1 MAEPTVK
8 FKLFQKAIPTNVITG
23 FLGVGKTTAI
33 QHLLQTK
40 PAGERWAVLINE
52 FGKVGID
59 SQLLKTDDSTEGEI
73 TIREVPGGCMCC
85 AAGLPMKV
93 ALNQLI
99 GKAKPDRLLIE
110 PSGLGHPE
118 EVIAVLSGEFYQ
130 SIIDLHATL
139 TLVDARH
146 IADAKY
152 REHET
157 FQQQL
162 QIADLIVANK
172 ADMYGQIEMDALTAY
187 LNAMHLQELPLQ
199 ITQDAKINP
208 QWLEPNAKFNQVV
221 WQDQPEVF
229 KFKDE
234 TQPIPECGYL
244 SLSQQLSG
252 WYSYGWRFK
261 STFCFDYQ
269 ALSIWLK
276 QFKQIRLK
284 AVFRTSEGFV
294 AINQADDNL
303 MIEKLPS
310 QPVGSRIEFITDT
323 PLDVQVMENQLL
335 RICGINHV
343 NPS

>member
-1 MAEPTVK
+1 MAEQT
-8 FKLFQKAIPTNVITG
+8 FRLFQKAIPTNVITG

-33 QHLLQTK
+33 QHLLNIK
-40 PAGERWAVLINE
+40 PADERWAVLINE

-59 SQLLKTDDSTEGEI
+59 SQLLQTNDHSAGDV

-118 EVIAVLSGEFYQ
+118 EVIAVLSGEFYH
-130 SIIDLHATL
+130 SIIDLRATL

-146 IADAKY
+146 MADTKY

-172 ADMYGQIEMDALTAY
+172 ADRYGQSEIAALTAY
-187 LNAMHLQELPLQ
+187 LNELHLHELP
-199 ITQDAKINP
+199 IKVTQDAKINP
-208 QWLEPNAKFNQVV
+208 EWLKPKAKFNQAV
-221 WQDQPEVF
+221 WQQQPAVF
-229 KFKDE
+229 NVDSEEQF
-234 TQPIPECGYL
+234 IPDCGYL
-244 SLSQQLSG
+244 AATQKLSG

-269 ALSIWLK
+269 PLITWLE

-284 AVFRTSEGFV
+284 AVFRTGEGFV

-303 MIEKLPS
+303 MIKGLPG
-310 QPVGSRIEFITDT
+310 QAAESRIEFITDK
-323 PLDVQVMENQLL
+323 PLDAKLMENQLL
-335 RICGINHV
+335 KICGINHV
-343 NPS
+343 NPT

>member
-1 MAEPTVK
+1 VAEPTLT

-33 QHLLQTK
+33 QHLLTTK

-59 SQLLKTDDSTEGEI
+59 SQLLQTDDHSLGEV

-118 EVIAVLSGEFYQ
+118 EVIAVLSGDFYQ
-130 SIIDLHATL
+130 SIIDLRATL

-146 IADAKY
+146 MADAKY

-172 ADMYGQIEMDALTAY
+172 ADRYGQIEIDALTAY
-187 LNAMHLQELPLQ
+187 LNELHLHELPRKV
-199 ITQDAKINP
+199 TQDAKINP
-208 QWLEPNAKFNQVV
+208 EWLKPKAKFNQAI
-221 WQDQPEVF
+221 WQEQPAVF
-229 KFKDE
+229 NVDSE
-234 TQPIPECGYL
+234 EQLIPDCGYL
-244 SLSQQLSG
+244 AAAQKLSG

-269 ALSIWLK
+269 PLMKWLE
-276 QFKQIRLK
+276 QFKQVRLK

-303 MIEKLPS
+303 TIEGLPT
-310 QPVGSRIEFITDT
+310 QPAESRIEFITDK
-323 PLDVQVMENQLL
+323 PLDAKIMENQLL
-335 RICGINHV
+335 QICGINHV
-343 NPS
+343 NSS

>member
-1 MAEPTVK
+1 MAEQT

-33 QHLLQTK
+33 QHLLNTK
-40 PAGERWAVLINE
+40 PANERWAVLINE

-59 SQLLKTDDSTEGEI
+59 SQLLQTDEHSLGEV

-118 EVIAVLSGEFYQ
+118 EVIAVLSGDFYQ
-130 SIIDLHATL
+130 SIIDLRATL

-146 IADAKY
+146 MADAKY

-172 ADMYGQIEMDALTAY
+172 ADMYGQIEIDALTAY
-187 LNAMHLQELPLQ
+187 LDEMHLQELPLQ
-199 ITQDAKINP
+199 VTQDAKINP
-208 QWLEPNAKFNQVV
+208 EWLKPKAKFNQAI
-221 WQDQPEVF
+221 WHEQPAVF
-229 KFKDE
+229 NVDSE
-234 TQPIPECGYL
+234 EQLIPDCGYL
-244 SLSQQLSG
+244 AAAQKLSG

-269 ALSIWLK
+269 PLMKWLE
-276 QFKQIRLK
+276 QFKQVRLK

-294 AINQADDNL
+294 AINQADNNL
-303 MIEKLPS
+303 MIKRLPG
-310 QPVGSRIEFITDT
+310 QAVESRIEFITDK
-323 PLDVQVMENQLL
+323 PLDAKIMENQLL
-335 RICGINHV
+335 QICGINHA

>member
-1 MAEPTVK
+1 MVEQT
-8 FKLFQKAIPTNVITG
+8 FKLFQKSIPTNVITG

-33 QHLLQTK
+33 QHLLNTK

-59 SQLLKTDDSTEGEI
+59 SQLLQTDDQSVGEVS
-73 TIREVPGGCMCC
+73 IREVPGGCMCC

-130 SIIDLHATL
+130 SVIDLRATL

-146 IADAKY
+146 MADAKY

-162 QIADLIVANK
+162 QIADLLVANK
-172 ADMYGQIEMDALTAY
+172 ADMYGQNEIDALNRY
-187 LNAMHLQELPLQ
+187 LDALHLEELPLQ
-199 ITQDAKINP
+199 ITQEAKVNP
-208 QWLEPNAKFNQVV
+208 EWLNPKAKFNQTI
-221 WQDQPEVF
+221 WQEQPAVF
-229 KFKDE
+229 NLDSE
-234 TQPIPECGYL
+234 IQVIPDCGYL
-244 SLSQQLSG
+244 AAEQKLSG

-269 ALSIWLK
+269 PLIKWLE

-284 AVFRTSEGFV
+284 AVLRSNKGFV

-310 QPVGSRIEFITDT
+310 QAVESRIEFITDK
-323 PLDVQVMENQLL
+323 PLDAKIMENQLL
-335 RICGINHV
+335 QMCGINHV

>member
-1 MAEPTVK
+1 VAERT

-33 QHLLQTK
+33 QQLLNTK

-59 SQLLKTDDSTEGEI
+59 SQLLQTDDHSLGEV
-73 TIREVPGGCMCC
+73 TIREVSGGCMCC

-130 SIIDLHATL
+130 SIIDLRATL

-146 IADAKY
+146 MADAKY

-172 ADMYGQIEMDALTAY
+172 ADMYGQSEIAALTAY
-187 LNAMHLQELPLQ
+187 LNEMHLQELPIQ
-199 ITQDAKINP
+199 VTQDAKINSE
-208 QWLEPNAKFNQVV
+208 WLKPKAKFNQAV
-221 WQDQPEVF
+221 WQEQPAVF
-229 KFKDE
+229 NLDNEEQLIPDCGFLVA
-234 TQPIPECGYL
+234 TQK
-244 SLSQQLSG
+244 LSG

-261 STFCFDYQ
+261 SKFSFDYQ
-269 ALSIWLK
+269 SLMTWLE
-276 QFKQIRLK
+276 QFKQVRLK

-303 MIEKLPS
+303 TIQRLDTQAKE
-310 QPVGSRIEFITDT
+310 SRIELITDT
-323 PLDVQVMENQLL
+323 PLDAKKMESQLL
-335 RICGINHV
+335 QMCGIKHV

>member
-1 MAEPTVK
+1 MAEPTVQ

-59 SQLLKTDDSTEGEI
+59 SQLLKTDDSAEGEV

-130 SIIDLHATL
+130 SIIDLRSTL

-146 IADAKY
+146 MAEAKY

-162 QIADLIVANK
+162 QIADLLVANK
-172 ADMYGQIEMDALTAY
+172 ADMYDQSEVDALKRY
-187 LNAMHLQELPLQ
+187 INELHLQELPLQ
-199 ITQDAKINP
+199 ITQEAKINP
-208 QWLEPNAKFNQVV
+208 EWLKPKAKFNQAV
-221 WQDQPEVF
+221 WQEQPAEFNV
-229 KFKDE
+229 DNE
-234 TQPIPECGYL
+234 EQLIPDCGYL
-244 SLSQQLSG
+244 AATQKLSG

-261 STFCFDYQ
+261 STFSFDYQ
-269 ALSIWLK
+269 PLMSWLE
-276 QFKQIRLK
+276 QFKQVRFK
-284 AVFRTSEGFV
+284 AVFRTREGFV

-303 MIEKLPS
+303 TIGKLPA
-310 QPVGSRIEFITDT
+310 QAAESRIEFVTDM
-323 PLDVQVMENQLL
+323 PLDAKKMENQLL
-335 RICGINHV
+335 QICGIKHV

>member
-1 MAEPTVK
+1 MAEQT

-33 QHLLQTK
+33 QQLLNTK
-40 PAGERWAVLINE
+40 PADERWAVLINE

-59 SQLLKTDDSTEGEI
+59 SQLLHTDDHSLGEV

-130 SIIDLHATL
+130 SVIDLRATL

-146 IADAKY
+146 MADAKY

-172 ADMYGQIEMDALTAY
+172 ADMYGQSEIAALTAY
-187 LNAMHLQELPLQ
+187 LNEMHLQELPLH
-199 ITQDAKINP
+199 ITQDAKIIP
-208 QWLEPNAKFNQVV
+208 EWLKPKAKFNQAV
-221 WQDQPEVF
+221 WQEQPAVF
-229 KFKDE
+229 NIDSE
-234 TQPIPECGYL
+234 EQLIPDCGYL
-244 SLSQQLSG
+244 AATQKLSG

-261 STFCFDYQ
+261 STFSFDYQ
-269 ALSIWLK
+269 SLMTWLE
-276 QFKQIRLK
+276 QFKQVRLK

-303 MIEKLPS
+303 TIQRLDTQAKE
-310 QPVGSRIEFITDT
+310 SRIELITDT
-323 PLDVQVMENQLL
+323 PLDAKKMESQLL
-335 RICGINHV
+335 QMCGIKHV

>member
-1 MAEPTVK
+1 MAEQT

-33 QHLLQTK
+33 QQLLNTK

-59 SQLLKTDDSTEGEI
+59 RQLLQTDDDSLGKV

-130 SIIDLHATL
+130 SVIDLRATL

-146 IADAKY
+146 MSDAKY

-172 ADMYGQIEMDALTAY
+172 ADMYGQSEIAALTAY
-187 LNAMHLQELPLQ
+187 LNEMHLQELPLQ
-199 ITQDAKINP
+199 IIQDAKINP
-208 QWLEPNAKFNQVV
+208 EWLDPKAKFNQAI
-221 WQDQPEVF
+221 WQEQPAVF
-229 KFKDE
+229 NLDNE
-234 TQPIPECGYL
+234 EQLIPDCGYL
-244 SLSQQLSG
+244 AATQKLSG

-269 ALSIWLK
+269 PLITWLE

-284 AVFRTSEGFV
+284 AVFRTSEGCV
-294 AINQADDNL
+294 AINQADDKL
-303 MIEKLPS
+303 TIEKLPT
-310 QPVGSRIEFITDT
+310 QPAKSRIEFITDK
-323 PLDVQVMENQLL
+323 PLDAKKMENQLL
-335 RICGINHV
+335 QMCGINHV
-343 NPS
+343 NPA

>member
-1 MAEPTVK
+1 MVEQT
-8 FKLFQKAIPTNVITG
+8 FRLFQKAIPTNVITG

-33 QHLLQTK
+33 QHLLNTK

-59 SQLLKTDDSTEGEI
+59 SQLLQTDEHSVGEV

-130 SIIDLHATL
+130 AIIDLRATL

-172 ADMYGQIEMDALTAY
+172 ADRYGQSEIDALKAY
-187 LNAMHLQELPLQ
+187 LNEMHLQELPLH

-208 QWLEPNAKFNQVV
+208 EWLKPKAKFNQAV
-221 WQDQPEVF
+221 WQEQPAVF
-229 KFKDE
+229 NLDSE
-234 TQPIPECGYL
+234 EQLIPDCGYL
-244 SLSQQLSG
+244 AATQKLSG

-269 ALSIWLK
+269 LLVSWIE
-276 QFKQIRLK
+276 QFKQFRLK
-284 AVFRTSEGFV
+284 AVFRTSEGSV
-294 AINQADDNL
+294 AINQANDNL
-303 MIEKLPS
+303 TIEGLPR
-310 QPVGSRIEFITDT
+310 QPAESRIEFITDK
-323 PLDVQVMENQLL
+323 PLEAKIMENQLL
-335 RICGINHV
+335 KISGIKHV

>member
-1 MAEPTVK
+1 MAEQT
-8 FKLFQKAIPTNVITG
+8 FKLFQKSIPTNVITG

-33 QHLLQTK
+33 QHLLNTK
-40 PAGERWAVLINE
+40 PAKERWAVLINE

-59 SQLLKTDDSTEGEI
+59 SQLLQTDEHSVGEV

-118 EVIAVLSGEFYQ
+118 EVIAVLSGDFYQ
-130 SIIDLHATL
+130 SIIDLRATL

-146 IADAKY
+146 MADTKY

-172 ADMYGQIEMDALTAY
+172 ADMYGQIEIDVLTAY
-187 LNAMHLQELPLQ
+187 LNEMHLQELPLQ
-199 ITQDAKINP
+199 VTQEAKINP
-208 QWLEPNAKFNQVV
+208 EWLKPKAKFNQAV
-221 WQDQPEVF
+221 WQEQPAVF
-229 KFKDE
+229 NVDSE
-234 TQPIPECGYL
+234 EQHIPDCGYL
-244 SLSQQLSG
+244 TAAQKLSG

-269 ALSIWLK
+269 PLMKWLE
-276 QFKQIRLK
+276 QFTQVRLK

-294 AINQADDNL
+294 AINQADNNL
-303 MIEKLPS
+303 MIKRLPG
-310 QPVGSRIEFITDT
+310 QAAESRIEFITDK
-323 PLDVQVMENQLL
+323 PLDAKIMENQLL
-335 RICGINHV
+335 QICGINHA

>member
-1 MAEPTVK
+1 MVEK
-8 FKLFQKAIPTNVITG
+8 NFRLFQKAIPTNVITG

-33 QHLLQTK
+33 QHLLNTR

-59 SQLLKTDDSTEGEI
+59 SQLLQKRSHQEGEV

-99 GKAKPDRLLIE
+99 GKARPDRLLIE

-118 EVIAVLSGEFYQ
+118 EVIAVLSSEFYQ
-130 SIIDLHATL
+130 PLIDLRATL

-152 REHET
+152 RDHET

-162 QIADLIVANK
+162 HIADLIVANK
-172 ADMYGQIEMDALTAY
+172 ADSYGHSEIDALMTY
-187 LNAMHLQELPLQ
+187 LNALHLQELPLQ
-199 ITQDAKINP
+199 VTHDAKIHP
-208 QWLEPNAKFNQVV
+208 ESLKPKAKFNQAV
-221 WQDQPEVF
+221 WQEPPAVF
-229 KFKDE
+229 NLDSKEQD
-234 TQPIPECGYL
+234 IPNGGYL
-244 SLSQQLSG
+244 AATQKLSG

-261 STFCFDYQ
+261 SAFCFDYQ
-269 ALSIWLK
+269 LLITWLE
-276 QFKQIRLK
+276 QFKQTRLK

-303 MIEKLPS
+303 MIEGLPG
-310 QPVGSRIEFITDT
+310 QPAESRIEFITDK
-323 PLDVQVMENQLL
+323 PLDAKRMENQLL
-335 RICGINHV
+335 QICGINHV
-343 NPS
+343 NSS

>member
-1 MAEPTVK
+1 MVEQT
-8 FKLFQKAIPTNVITG
+8 FKLFQKSIPTNVITG

-33 QHLLQTK
+33 QHLLNTK

-59 SQLLKTDDSTEGEI
+59 SQLLQTDDQSVGEVS
-73 TIREVPGGCMCC
+73 IREVPGGCMCC

-130 SIIDLHATL
+130 SVIDLRATL

-146 IADAKY
+146 MADAKY

-172 ADMYGQIEMDALTAY
+172 ADMYGQSEIAALTAY
-187 LNAMHLQELPLQ
+187 LNEMHLQELP
-199 ITQDAKINP
+199 IEVTQDAKINSE
-208 QWLEPNAKFNQVV
+208 WLKPKAKFNQAV
-221 WQDQPEVF
+221 WQEQPAVF
-229 KFKDE
+229 NLDNE
-234 TQPIPECGYL
+234 EQLIPDCGYL
-244 SLSQQLSG
+244 AATQKLSG
-252 WYSYGWRFK
+252 WNSYGWRFK
-261 STFCFDYQ
+261 STFSFDYQ
-269 ALSIWLK
+269 SLMSWLE
-276 QFKQIRLK
+276 QFKQVRLK

-303 MIEKLPS
+303 NIEGMPG
-310 QPVGSRIEFITDT
+310 QAAESRIEFITDK
-323 PLDVQVMENQLL
+323 PLDTKIMENQLL
-335 RICGINHV
+335 KICGKNHV

>member
-1 MAEPTVK
+1 MAEQT

-33 QHLLQTK
+33 QQLLNTK

-59 SQLLKTDDSTEGEI
+59 SQLLQTDDQSVGEV

-99 GKAKPDRLLIE
+99 GKAKPERLLIE

-130 SIIDLHATL
+130 SVIDLRATL

-146 IADAKY
+146 MADAKY

-172 ADMYGQIEMDALTAY
+172 ADMYGQSEIAALTSY
-187 LNAMHLQELPLQ
+187 LNEMHLQELP
-199 ITQDAKINP
+199 IEVTQDAKINSE
-208 QWLEPNAKFNQVV
+208 WLKPKAKFNQGV
-221 WQDQPEVF
+221 WQEQPAVF
-229 KFKDE
+229 NLDNE
-234 TQPIPECGYL
+234 EPLIPDCGYL
-244 SLSQQLSG
+244 AATQKLSG

-261 STFCFDYQ
+261 STFSFDYQ
-269 ALSIWLK
+269 SLMTWLE
-276 QFKQIRLK
+276 QFKQVRLK

-303 MIEKLPS
+303 TIQRLDTQAKE
-310 QPVGSRIEFITDT
+310 SRIEFITDT
-323 PLDVQVMENQLL
+323 PLDAKKMENQLL
-335 RICGINHV
+335 KIVG
-343 NPS
+343 

>member
-1 MAEPTVK
+1 VVEQP
-8 FKLFQKAIPTNVITG
+8 FRLFQKAIPTNLITG
-23 FLGVGKTTAI
+23 FLGVGKTSAI
-33 QHLLQTK
+33 QQLLNTK

-59 SQLLKTDDSTEGEI
+59 SQLLQTDGRVEGEV

-130 SIIDLHATL
+130 SIIDLRATL

-146 IADAKY
+146 IGDSKY

-162 QIADLIVANK
+162 QIADMLVANK
-172 ADMYGQIEMDALTAY
+172 ADMYDSTAVGMLTGY
-187 LNAMHLQELPLQ
+187 LNQLHLQELPLKV
-199 ITQDAKINP
+199 TQQAKINP
-208 QWLEPNAKFNQVV
+208 EWLLPRAKFNQAV
-221 WQDQPEVF
+221 WQEQPAVF
-229 KFKDE
+229 NLNSE
-234 TQPIPECGYL
+234 EQAIPDCGYL
-244 SLSQQLSG
+244 AAAQKLSG

-269 ALSIWLK
+269 PLVTWLE

-284 AVFRTSEGFV
+284 AVLRTSEGIMS
-294 AINQADDNL
+294 INQAEDTL
-303 MIEKLPS
+303 MIKKLTS
-310 QPVGSRIEFITDT
+310 QPTESRIEWITDIA
-323 PLDVQVMENQLL
+323 LDAQTIQTRLLQL
-335 RICGINHV
+335 CV
-343 NPS
+343 DK

>member
-1 MAEPTVK
+1 MAETN
-8 FKLFQKAIPTNVITG
+8 FRLFQKAIPTNVITG

-33 QHLLQTK
+33 QQLLKTK
-40 PAGERWAVLINE
+40 PSGERWAVLINE

-59 SQLLKTDDSTEGEI
+59 SQLLQTDNSAEGEI

-130 SIIDLHATL
+130 SIIDLRATV

-146 IADAKY
+146 MTEARY

-162 QIADLIVANK
+162 HIADLIVANK
-172 ADMYGQIEMDALTAY
+172 AESYSQSDIDALTAY
-187 LNAMHLQELPLQ
+187 LNEMHLQELPLHIIQ
-199 ITQDAKINP
+199 NAKINP
-208 QWLEPNAKFNQVV
+208 QWLKPKAKFNQVI
-221 WQDQPEVF
+221 WQEQPTVF
-229 KFKDE
+229 NLDDKE
-234 TQPIPECGYL
+234 QAIPDCGYL
-244 SLSQQLSG
+244 AAAQKLSG

-261 STFCFDYQ
+261 TTYCFDYQ
-269 ALSIWLK
+269 PLLTWLE

-284 AVFRTSEGFV
+284 AVLLTSNGFV
-294 AINQADDNL
+294 AINQADDAL
-303 MIEKLPS
+303 TIEKSLGQS
-310 QPVGSRIEFITDT
+310 VESRIEFITDK
-323 PLDVQVMENQLL
+323 PLDAEKLENQLL
-335 RICGINHV
+335 QIGEIRQV

>member
-1 MAEPTVK
+1 MAEQT

-33 QHLLQTK
+33 QHLLNTK
-40 PAGERWAVLINE
+40 PANERWAVLINE

-59 SQLLKTDDSTEGEI
+59 SQLLQTDEHSVGEV

-118 EVIAVLSGEFYQ
+118 EVIAVLSGDFYQ
-130 SIIDLHATL
+130 SIIDLRATL

-146 IADAKY
+146 MSDAKY

-172 ADMYGQIEMDALTAY
+172 ADMYGQIEIDALTAY
-187 LNAMHLQELPLQ
+187 LDEMHLQELPLQ
-199 ITQDAKINP
+199 VTQDAKINP
-208 QWLEPNAKFNQVV
+208 EWLKPKAKFNQAI
-221 WQDQPEVF
+221 WHEQPAVF
-229 KFKDE
+229 NLDNE
-234 TQPIPECGYL
+234 EQLILDCGYL
-244 SLSQQLSG
+244 AAAQKLSG

-269 ALSIWLK
+269 PLMKWLE
-276 QFKQIRLK
+276 QFKQVRLK

-294 AINQADDNL
+294 AINQADNNL
-303 MIEKLPS
+303 MIKRLPG
-310 QPVGSRIEFITDT
+310 QAVESRIEFITDK
-323 PLDVQVMENQLL
+323 PLDAKIMENQLL
-335 RICGINHV
+335 QICGINHA

>member
-1 MAEPTVK
+1 MVEQT
-8 FKLFQKAIPTNVITG
+8 FRLFQKAIPTNVITG

-33 QHLLQTK
+33 QQLLKSK

-59 SQLLKTDDSTEGEI
+59 SQLLQTDDHSLGEL

-110 PSGLGHPE
+110 PSGLGHPK
-118 EVIAVLSGEFYQ
+118 EVIAVLSGEFYR
-130 SIIDLHATL
+130 SIIDLRATL

-172 ADMYGQIEMDALTAY
+172 SDMYGQSEVAALNVY
-187 LNAMHLQELPLQ
+187 LNEMHLQELPLH

-208 QWLEPNAKFNQVV
+208 EWLKPNAKFNQAI
-221 WQDQPEVF
+221 WQEQPTVF
-229 KFKDE
+229 NLE
-234 TQPIPECGYL
+234 NEEQVIPDCGYL
-244 SLSQQLSG
+244 AAAQKLSG

-261 STFCFDYQ
+261 STFSFDYQ
-269 ALSIWLK
+269 SLMTWLE
-276 QFKQIRLK
+276 QFKQLRLK
-284 AVFRTSEGFV
+284 AVFRTGKGFIT
-294 AINQADDNL
+294 INQADDNL
-303 MIEKLPS
+303 TIQRLDTQAKE
-310 QPVGSRIEFITDT
+310 SRIELITDK
-323 PLDVQVMENQLL
+323 PLDAKKMESQLL
-335 RICGINHV
+335 QMCGINHV

>member
-1 MAEPTVK
+1 MAEQT

-33 QHLLQTK
+33 QHLLNTK
-40 PAGERWAVLINE
+40 PANERWAVLINE

-59 SQLLKTDDSTEGEI
+59 SQLLQTDEHSVGEV

-118 EVIAVLSGEFYQ
+118 EVIAVLSGDFYQ
-130 SIIDLHATL
+130 SIIDLRATL

-146 IADAKY
+146 MSDAKY

-172 ADMYGQIEMDALTAY
+172 ADMYGQIEIDALTAY
-187 LNAMHLQELPLQ
+187 LDEMHLQELPLQ
-199 ITQDAKINP
+199 VTQDAKINP
-208 QWLEPNAKFNQVV
+208 EWLKPKAKFNQAI
-221 WQDQPEVF
+221 WQEQPAVF
-229 KFKDE
+229 NVDSE
-234 TQPIPECGYL
+234 EQLIPDCGYL
-244 SLSQQLSG
+244 AAAQKLSG

-269 ALSIWLK
+269 PLMKWLE
-276 QFKQIRLK
+276 QFKQVRLK

-294 AINQADDNL
+294 AINQADNNL
-303 MIEKLPS
+303 MIKRLPG
-310 QPVGSRIEFITDT
+310 QAAESRIEFITDKQ
-323 PLDVQVMENQLL
+323 LDAKIMENQLL
-335 RICGINHV
+335 QICGINHA

>member
-1 MAEPTVK
+1 VAEQT

-33 QHLLQTK
+33 QHLLNTK

-59 SQLLKTDDSTEGEI
+59 SQLLQTDDHSLGEV

-130 SIIDLHATL
+130 SIIDLRATL

-146 IADAKY
+146 MADAKY

-172 ADMYGQIEMDALTAY
+172 ADMYGQSEIDALTAY
-187 LNAMHLQELPLQ
+187 LNELHLHELP
-199 ITQDAKINP
+199 IKVTQDAKINP
-208 QWLEPNAKFNQVV
+208 EWLKPKAKFNQAI
-221 WQDQPEVF
+221 WQEQPAVF
-229 KFKDE
+229 NLDNE
-234 TQPIPECGYL
+234 EQLIPDCGYL
-244 SLSQQLSG
+244 AATQKLSG

-269 ALSIWLK
+269 PLITWIE

-284 AVFRTSEGFV
+284 AVVRTSEGFV
-294 AINQADDNL
+294 AINQADENL
-303 MIEKLPS
+303 TIEGLPG
-310 QPVGSRIEFITDT
+310 QVAESRIEFITDK
-323 PLDVQVMENQLL
+323 PLEAKVMENQLL
-335 RICGINHV
+335 KICGINNV

>member
-1 MAEPTVK
+1 MAEQT

-33 QHLLQTK
+33 QQLLNTK

-59 SQLLKTDDSTEGEI
+59 SQLLQTDDQSVGEV

-130 SIIDLHATL
+130 SVIDLRATL

-146 IADAKY
+146 MADAKY

-172 ADMYGQIEMDALTAY
+172 ADMYGQSEIAALTAY
-187 LNAMHLQELPLQ
+187 LNEMHLQELP
-199 ITQDAKINP
+199 IEVTQDAKINSE
-208 QWLEPNAKFNQVV
+208 WLKPKAKFNQAV
-221 WQDQPEVF
+221 WQEQPAVF
-229 KFKDE
+229 NIDSE
-234 TQPIPECGYL
+234 EQLIPDCGYL
-244 SLSQQLSG
+244 AATQKLSD

-261 STFCFDYQ
+261 STFSFDYQ
-269 ALSIWLK
+269 SLMTWLE
-276 QFKQIRLK
+276 QFKQVRLK

-294 AINQADDNL
+294 AIYQADDNL
-303 MIEKLPS
+303 TIQRLDTQAKE
-310 QPVGSRIEFITDT
+310 SRIELITDT
-323 PLDVQVMENQLL
+323 PLDAKKMESQLL
-335 RICGINHV
+335 KIVG
-343 NPS
+343 

>member
-1 MAEPTVK
+1 MAEQT

-33 QHLLQTK
+33 QHLLNTK

-59 SQLLKTDDSTEGEI
+59 SQLLQTDDHSLGEV

-130 SIIDLHATL
+130 SIIDLRATL

-146 IADAKY
+146 MADAKY

-172 ADMYGQIEMDALTAY
+172 ADSYGQVEIDALTAY
-187 LNAMHLQELPLQ
+187 LNKMHLQELPLKV
-199 ITQDAKINP
+199 TQDAKINP
-208 QWLEPNAKFNQVV
+208 EWLKPKAKFNQAI
-221 WQDQPEVF
+221 WQEQPAVF
-229 KFKDE
+229 NLDNE
-234 TQPIPECGYL
+234 EQLIPDCGYL
-244 SLSQQLSG
+244 AATQKLSG

-269 ALSIWLK
+269 PLMTWLE
-276 QFKQIRLK
+276 QFKQVRLK

-294 AINQADDNL
+294 AINQADNNL
-303 MIEKLPS
+303 MIKGMPG
-310 QPVGSRIEFITDT
+310 QPIESRIEFITDK
-323 PLDVQVMENQLL
+323 PLEAKIMENQLL
-335 RICGINHV
+335 QICGINHV

>member
-1 MAEPTVK
+1 MVEQT
-8 FKLFQKAIPTNVITG
+8 FRLFQKAIPTNVIIG

-33 QHLLQTK
+33 QQLLNTK
-40 PAGERWAVLINE
+40 PPGERWAVLINE

-59 SQLLKTDDSTEGEI
+59 SQLLQTDDHSLGEV

-130 SIIDLHATL
+130 SIIDLRATL

-146 IADAKY
+146 MSDAKY

-172 ADMYGQIEMDALTAY
+172 SDMYGQSEIAALKAY
-187 LNAMHLQELPLQ
+187 LNEMHLQELSLH

-208 QWLEPNAKFNQVV
+208 EWLKPNAKFNQAV
-221 WQDQPEVF
+221 WQEQPAVF
-229 KFKDE
+229 DLKNE
-234 TQPIPECGYL
+234 TQPIPDCGYL
-244 SLSQQLSG
+244 ALGQQLSG

-261 STFCFDYQ
+261 STFYFDYQ
-269 ALSIWLK
+269 PLIAWLE
-276 QFKQIRLK
+276 QFKQIRFK
-284 AVFRTSEGFV
+284 AVVRTSEGSV

-303 MIEKLPS
+303 TIDGLAS
-310 QPVGSRIEFITDT
+310 QAAESRIEFITDK
-323 PLDVQVMENQLL
+323 PLDAKKMESQLL
-335 RICGINHV
+335 QMCGINHV